1 MTERTAGDVTR
12 LIAEWRRGDPA
23 ALERLLPLVYD
34 ELRAAARR
42 QLRREAGDI
51 TLSATALVHEVY
63 VRLLDQRQ
71 VSIAD
76 RAGFLGVSATV
87 MRRVLVDHARS
98 RLRMKRGGGAV
109 HVDLD
114 HAGEIPWLSD
124 VEADEVVALDA
135 ALEQLHDA
143 DPRAARIVE
152 CRFFAGL
159 TLEETAD
166 VLGVS
171 SKTVQRSWITARAWL
186 RQAIGQRGS
195 TGLP

>member
-1 MTERTAGDVTR
+1 MNDRAAGDVTR
-12 LIAEWRRGDPA
+12 LIAEWRRGDAA

-42 QLRREAGDI
+42 QLRRESADI

-71 VSIAD
+71 VSVDD
-76 RAGFLGVSATV
+76 RAGFLGVAATV

-98 RLRMKRGGGAV
+98 RLRQKRGGGAV
-109 HVDLD
+109 HVDLEQ
-114 HAGEIPWLSD
+114 AGDLPWLTD
-124 VEADEVVALDA
+124 LEADEVVALDA
-135 ALEQLHDA
+135 ALRELQEA

-171 SKTVQRSWITARAWL
+171 SKTVQRSWIAARAWL
-186 RQAIGQRGS
+186 RQAIDQRGV
-195 TGLP
+195 TKLP